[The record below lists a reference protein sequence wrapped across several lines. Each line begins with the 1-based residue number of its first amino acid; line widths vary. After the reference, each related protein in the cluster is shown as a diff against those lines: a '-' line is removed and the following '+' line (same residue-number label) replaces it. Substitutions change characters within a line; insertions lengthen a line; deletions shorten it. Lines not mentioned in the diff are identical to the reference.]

1 VLSNLIWPLKTNID
15 VGLLDRVLS
24 PAITLYAFV
33 TDASSSSPQ
42 YLHPIFPG
50 QLLITGTVFVP
61 VLVIVL
67 LAAVLGSSIYLAN
80 LLKSYLIRHDLA
92 DFGVSVSLGPGKP
105 VLQFRCLNAATV
117 GVTTSLIA
125 SVIYDLVKTVV
136 IRSSSLSS

>member
-1 VLSNLIWPLKTNID
+1 LIWPLKTNID

-24 PAITLYAFV
+24 PAITLWPYAFV

-61 VLVIVL
+61 VVIVL

-80 LLKSYLIRHDLA
+80 LLKFYLIRHDLA
-92 DFGVSVSLGPGKP
+92 DFGVSVSLGAGKP